1 MNGKKAFPHPITI
14 LFIVVIIAAIAT
26 WVIPPGN
33 YQKLAVVNNQFE
45 LIKKENTVQ
54 LPLTQHILDSL
65 HVSIPVEKFTNGAIL
80 KPISVPNT
88 YTKKERKGA
97 SFITIIQAPLK
108 GIYESIDIIL
118 LTLVLG
124 GFIGIFHESA
134 ALFKGVSYLAYK
146 LKGKE
151 YLLII
156 VLTTLF
162 ALGGTTFG
170 MAEETLIF
178 YPVLVPLFLAA
189 GYDLLVPAAIIFGG
203 SQMGTLSSISN
214 PFSTIIASNAAGI
227 NWSDGINERIIL
239 FIVTTTLLIWY
250 ILRYAKKVQLNPT
263 ESLVYKMDGTVKSL
277 YEPTVAMPNKKQTL
291 TVQTKLLL
299 FIFSAS
305 FIAMIIGVIFFKWWL
320 LEMTSLFVA
329 SSILIV
335 FVTKM
340 KEIVFLQ
347 QFIKGAESL
356 LAVAFIVGIAR
367 GVTIVLNEGNISDSI
382 LFYATKLIG
391 SMPPVLFI
399 LLLLGLYMLFTLFIA
414 SSSGM
419 AVLTM
424 PVLGALAIIVHVP
437 GTAIVNSYLM
447 GMGIIGFI
455 TPTGLILP
463 SLAMVNISLK
473 VWMKFILPFLLIL
486 FFVCAAILL
495 IGLYL

>member
-1 MNGKKAFPHPITI
+1 MKAKRAFPQPITI
-14 LFIVVIIAAIAT
+14 LFIVVILAALAT
-26 WVIPPGN
+26 WLIPAGE
-33 YQKLAVVNNQFE
+33 YHKLSVVDKQFMLKQKDG
-45 LIKKENTVQ
+45 TVP
-54 LPLTQHILDSL
+54 LPFTQHTLDSL
-65 HVSIPVEKFTNGAIL
+65 KVLIPLEKFANGDIL
-80 KPISVPNT
+80 KPVSVPNT
-88 YTKKERKGA
+88 YYKKESNSAGLL
-97 SFITIIQAPLK
+97 TIIQAPIK

-124 GFIGIFHESA
+124 GFIGIFNDSA

-203 SQMGTLSSISN
+203 SQMGTLSSFSN

-239 FIVTTTLLIWY
+239 FIVTTSLLIWY
-250 ILRYAKKVQLNPT
+250 ILRYAKKIKANPT
-263 ESLVYKMDGTVKSL
+263 ESLVFKIDGSVKSL
-277 YEPTVAMPNKKQTL
+277 YEPTTTNDAIIEKL
-291 TVQTKLLL
+291 SLQTKLLL
-299 FIFSAS
+299 LIFSAS
-305 FIAMIIGVIFFKWWL
+305 FLTMIIGVIFYKCGL

-329 SSILIV
+329 SSLLIV
-335 FVTKM
+335 VVTKM
-340 KEIVFLQ
+340 KEQVFIQ

-356 LAVAFIVGIAR
+356 LSVAFIVGIAR

-382 LFYATKLIG
+382 LFYTTKTIG
-391 SMPPVLFI
+391 SMPPAIFI
-399 LLLLGLYMLFTLFIA
+399 LLLLALYMLFTLFIA

-424 PVLGALAIIVHVP
+424 PILGALAIIVHVP
-437 GTAIVNSYLM
+437 GKEIVNSYLM
-447 GMGIIGFI
+447 GMGIMGFI

-463 SLAMVNISLK
+463 SLAMVNVSLK
-473 VWMKFILPFLLIL
+473 VWMKFITPFLILL
-486 FFVCAAILL
+486 FFACAIILL
-495 IGLYL
+495 IGLYV